1 MGVRLYFHF
10 YFYLIIHI
18 YLSKIYLPIYMFLYS
33 LMSFTFFPMYA
44 KMNHSLRMSSPKTV
58 PSVRKSPLEGLGA
71 QERSL
76 ASSET
81 LSASRF
87 M

>member
-10 YFYLIIHI
+10 YFYSIIHI
-18 YLSKIYLPIYMFLYS
+18 YLSKIHLPIYMFLYS

-44 KMNHSLRMSSPKTV
+44 KMNHSLRQKQSPAFG
-58 PSVRKSPLEGLGA
+58 SRGLEGLGA